1 MTQIID
7 GKQVAA
13 EVKRD
18 VGERVQRLRGQ
29 GVVPG
34 LTLVLVG
41 DDAASA
47 SYVRSKRKLA
57 MDLRLHAVIREL
69 PADVEESELLQI
81 IGQLNEDDSVDAIL
95 VQLPLPP
102 HLNAERVLEA
112 IAPEKDVDGLHPIN
126 LGLTSRGA
134 PSVWPCTAAGIARLL
149 DFTGVPIAG
158 QTAVVVGRSRLVGWP
173 TAQWLLSR
181 GATVVQC
188 HRQTVNLPTYTRQ
201 ADVLVVAAGV
211 PHLIGKEH
219 VKPGA
224 TVIDVG
230 MNRVDGRLIGD
241 VDFAHVAPLVSAIT
255 PVPGGVGPM
264 TVAMLVA
271 NAVSLCEQRRGM
283 RGDVDE

>member
-18 VGERVQRLRGQ
+18 VGERVRRLREQ

-57 MDLRLHAVIREL
+57 MDLGLHAVIREL
-69 PADVEESELLQI
+69 PGDVKESELLRL

-102 HLNAERVLEA
+102 HLNADRVLEA
-112 IAPEKDVDGLHPIN
+112 IAPEKDVDGLHPAN

-149 DFTGVPIAG
+149 DSTGVPIAG

-201 ADVLVVAAGV
+201 ADILVVAAGA

-241 VDFAHVAPLVSAIT
+241 VDFAQVAPLVSAIT